1 MIMNSKDFLDTVIL
15 MRQAQKSYFDTRNV
29 RWLAEAKRLERIVDF
44 TIEKY
49 QHALELIQPKQLDL
63 FD

>member
-1 MIMNSKDFLDTVIL
+1 MNGKEFLDTVIL
-15 MRQAQKSYFDTRNV
+15 MRKAQKSYFDTHNV
-29 RWLAEAKRLERIVDF
+29 RWLAEAKRLERVVDF

-49 QHALELIQPKQLDL
+49 KHALELIQPKQLDL

>member
-1 MIMNSKDFLDTVIL
+1 MNSKDFLDTVIL
-15 MRQAQKSYFDTRNV
+15 MRKAQKSYFDTRNV

-44 TIEKY
+44 TIEMY